1 MYTPYFIRSTPT
13 KKITLEIQRILS
25 CLISHFLSLFTQARD
40 ARIIV
45 GLFSEEKAVEVFC
58 QVNVGEWDFRFCGF
72 GYFSD
77 RFFRSLC
84 QKTAVFRFCRVV
96 TVVCGFSVLKHL
108 VFGICKKKKKKN
120 GFTNLVS
127 DVIFGFSYLGSSCSS
142 IWAAIIPLILN
153 SRETSLC
160 STPLEFWITGMWN
173 LSL

>member
-58 QVNVGEWDFRFCGF
+58 QVTVGEWDFRFCGF

-108 VFGICKKKKKKN
+108 VFGICKKKKKN

>member
-58 QVNVGEWDFRFCGF
+58 QVTVGEWDFRFCGF

-108 VFGICKKKKKKN
+108 VFGICKKN
-120 GFTNLVS
+120 GLSNLGFACGFRFGSNFFAVLNDFVYGFAVS
-127 DVIFGFSYLGSSCSS
+127 YRPQCPPPPSVTGPIF
-142 IWAAIIPLILN
+142 
-153 SRETSLC
+153 
-160 STPLEFWITGMWN
+160 
-173 LSL
+173 

>member
-1 MYTPYFIRSTPT
+1 MKSSPRLRKVSNEISIFCVHTVFHTQYTHQEDHARDT
-13 KKITLEIQRILS
+13 KNIILS
-25 CLISHFLSLFTQARD
+25 DFTFSLFTQARD

-58 QVNVGEWDFRFCGF
+58 QVTVGEWDFRFCGF

-108 VFGICKKKKKKN
+108 VFGICKKKKKKT
-120 GFTNLVS
+120 GLR
-127 DVIFGFSYLGSSCSS
+127 
-142 IWAAIIPLILN
+142 IWCP
-153 SRETSLC
+153 
-160 STPLEFWITGMWN
+160 M
-173 LSL
+173 

>member
-1 MYTPYFIRSTPT
+1 MYTPYFIRSTLT

-58 QVNVGEWDFRFCGF
+58 QVTVGEWDFRFYGF

-96 TVVCGFSVLKHL
+96 TVVFWWFSVLKHL
-108 VFGICKKKKKKN
+108 VFGICKKKKKT
-120 GFTNLVS
+120 GLRIWCPMWFSVFPIWVLVALRS
-127 DVIFGFSYLGSSCSS
+127 EQQLYHWFKI
-142 IWAAIIPLILN
+142 AAKPLYA
-153 SRETSLC
+153 
-160 STPLEFWITGMWN
+160 PLH
-173 LSL
+173 

>member
-13 KKITLEIQRILS
+13 KKITLEIQRLLS

-58 QVNVGEWDFRFCGF
+58 QVTVGEWDFRFCGF

-96 TVVCGFSVLKHL
+96 TVVFWWFSVLKHL
-108 VFGICKKKKKKN
+108 VFGICKKKQKKTGLRIWCPMWFSVFPIWVPVSSRSERKLCAS
-120 GFTNLVS
+120 TDLEWPRNLCMLHKSAV
-127 DVIFGFSYLGSSCSS
+127 
-142 IWAAIIPLILN
+142 
-153 SRETSLC
+153 
-160 STPLEFWITGMWN
+160 
-173 LSL
+173 

>member
-1 MYTPYFIRSTPT
+1 M
-13 KKITLEIQRILS
+13 
-25 CLISHFLSLFTQARD
+25 
-40 ARIIV
+40 
-45 GLFSEEKAVEVFC
+45 
-58 QVNVGEWDFRFCGF
+58 GEWDFRFCGF

-127 DVIFGFSYLGSSCSS
+127 DVMFGFSYLGSSCSS
-142 IWAAIIPLILN
+142 I
-153 SRETSLC
+153 
-160 STPLEFWITGMWN
+160 
-173 LSL
+173 